1 MEKNARDFS
10 FGGPKDFEPYWIKKW
25 SITSA
30 LWDFI
35 SKSMIKRYLLSQ
47 KKVNSGRIVT
57 AQLPFPLFAKAIF
70 KNRQLKSFEIKLVSH
85 EG

>member
-1 MEKNARDFS
+1 
-10 FGGPKDFEPYWIKKW
+10 
-25 SITSA
+25 
-30 LWDFI
+30 
-35 SKSMIKRYLLSQ
+35 LSQ

-70 KNRQLKSFEIKLVSH
+70 KNKQLKSFEIKLVSH